1 MITMLRRQTRP
12 VERFFLHYQE
22 RKSKVMGAVL
32 PLLALRAFV
41 ETGRHGSLK
50 AAAAV
55 MGVTPGAISQQLK
68 LLQARTGVAL
78 FTRTP
83 QGVALTPAGAQVH
96 PALLR
101 AFDQIQDSMA
111 TLEAIHARQTLTIS
125 TVPTFAASWLVPR
138 LGRFTERHPDI
149 EVRVEA
155 SSALVDLRRD
165 RIDIAIRHGLGEY
178 PGLISRPLAAPVLLP
193 VACPAL
199 LADGPPIHSAVDC
212 LQYPLLQD
220 SDRSDWALWFRALGL
235 PPDPRVERGP
245 AFDDDVLLIRA
256 AESGQGI
263 ALVRDL
269 YVESEVASG
278 RLAVV
283 LDQPWPTR
291 FAYYAVTL
299 PGAEENP
306 AIAAFLH
313 WLQEEVEAPTSAL

>member
-1 MITMLRRQTRP
+1 
-12 VERFFLHYQE
+12 
-22 RKSKVMGAVL
+22 MGAVL

-50 AAAAV
+50 AAADV

-68 LLQARTGVAL
+68 LLQARTGVSL
-78 FTRTP
+78 FTRSRH
-83 QGVALTPAGAQVH
+83 GVSLTPAGAQVH
-96 PALLR
+96 PALSR

-111 TLEAIHARQTLTIS
+111 ALEAIHTRQTLTIS
-125 TVPTFAASWLVPR
+125 TVPSFAASWLVPR
-138 LGRFTERHPDI
+138 LGRFTERHPAI

-155 SSALVDLRRD
+155 SSALANLRRD

-178 PGLISRPLAAPVLLP
+178 PGLVSRTLAAPVLLP

-199 LADGPPIHSAVDC
+199 LAEGPPIHSAVDC

-220 SDRSDWALWFRALGL
+220 SDRSDWSLWFRALGL
-235 PPDPRVERGP
+235 PSDPRIERGP

-256 AESGQGI
+256 AEAGQGI

-299 PGAEENP
+299 PGTEENP
-306 AIAAFLH
+306 AIAAFLR
-313 WLQEEVEAPTSAL
+313 WLQEEVEAPTSSL

>member
-1 MITMLRRQTRP
+1 
-12 VERFFLHYQE
+12 
-22 RKSKVMGAVL
+22 MGAVL

-68 LLQARTGVAL
+68 LLQARTGVEL
-78 FTRTP
+78 FTRTRL
-83 QGVALTPAGAQVH
+83 GVALTPAGAQVH

-111 TLEAIHARQTLTIS
+111 MLDAIHARQTLTIS
-125 TVPTFAASWLVPR
+125 TVPSFAASWLVPR
-138 LGRFTERHPDI
+138 LGRFTARHPAI

-155 SSALVDLRRD
+155 SSALAELRRD

-193 VACPAL
+193 VACPTL
-199 LADGPPIHSAVDC
+199 LADGPPIRSAVDC

-220 SDRSDWALWFRALGL
+220 SDRSDWSLWFSALGL
-235 PPDPRVERGP
+235 PPDPRIERGP

-256 AESGQGI
+256 AEAGQGI

-299 PGAEENP
+299 PGAGENP
-306 AIAAFLH
+306 TIAAFLC
-313 WLQEEVEAPTSAL
+313 WLQEEVEAATSAL

>member
-1 MITMLRRQTRP
+1 
-12 VERFFLHYQE
+12 
-22 RKSKVMGAVL
+22 MGAVL

-68 LLQARTGVAL
+68 LLQARTGVEL
-78 FTRTP
+78 FTRTRH
-83 QGVALTPAGAQVH
+83 GVALTAAGAQVH

-101 AFDQIQDSMA
+101 AFDQIQDGMA
-111 TLEAIHARQTLTIS
+111 TLDAIHARQTLTIS
-125 TVPTFAASWLVPR
+125 TVPSFAAAWLVPR
-138 LGRFTERHPDI
+138 LGRFTARHPEI

-155 SSALVDLRRD
+155 SSALADLRRD

-178 PGLISRPLAAPVLLP
+178 PGLVSRPLAAPVLLP
-193 VACPAL
+193 VACPTL
-199 LADGPPIHSAVDC
+199 LAEGPPIHSPVDC

-220 SDRSDWALWFRALGL
+220 SDRSDWSLWFRALGL
-235 PPDPRVERGP
+235 PADPRIERGP

-256 AESGQGI
+256 AEAGQGI

-269 YVESEVASG
+269 YVDAEVASG

-299 PGAEENP
+299 PGAEETP
-306 AIAAFLH
+306 SIAAFLG
-313 WLQEEVEAPTSAL
+313 WLQDEVEAPTSAL